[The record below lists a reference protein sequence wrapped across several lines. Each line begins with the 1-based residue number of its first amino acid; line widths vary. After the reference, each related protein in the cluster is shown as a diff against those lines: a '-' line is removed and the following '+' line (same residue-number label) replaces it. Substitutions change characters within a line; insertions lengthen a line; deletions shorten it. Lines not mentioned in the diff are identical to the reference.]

1 VNRIIFI
8 AFFTTLQIHLAAQ
21 GLPVWYK
28 NHNIETRNVNFKK
41 YIKNNSTFSLVKI
54 VDTISIPEVVS
65 ILVIDKEGK
74 FSQELSLD
82 TAAYCNSRE
91 LLIAGK
97 KRYGKNLI
105 GVTNLKGDV
114 VIPMEYTAIRFNK
127 DLFALK
133 NQEYFWAL
141 FDSKGNKL
149 SDFIYTDMSF
159 TPFGKIK
166 VRDRKGTGILNE
178 DGTLLIENSYG
189 EISQTAIDSFEVK
202 EQDKWEYLDRQ
213 KKVKFTWM
221 ADSLIAVNDSI
232 LLYYNEGRVFIK
244 DTLGKIIGSEKGY
257 HKAVKFNAHLI
268 KVSQGEYSG
277 LVDLTGKEIL
287 AVKYYAIQQEKNGN
301 LKVQGDEVKVLRYGD
316 VINRSK
322 KRWSLYD
329 SLGRKIL
336 SKQYKTI
343 RTYKEGMLAIQNDE
357 NLWGFA
363 NEKAVVA
370 IEIKYNYVSD
380 FKNGY
385 ALVRLPQTGE
395 NDYKLIDK
403 QEQIYYTGKEA
414 QLFFLGV
421 IRYRTC
427 EDTARKE
434 GEPEMELY
442 YGVPPSR
449 YDNYT
454 LAEYGYIR
462 VKNGKY
468 KGVLSPEGK
477 EAVQA
482 YQDTVYH
489 ASADTFFLY
498 KRNNG
503 LVGYSDRYCNTAMY
517 LTDKFED
524 VQPLQEGYS
533 KFKKEGLYGFIDM
546 YGNVHIAPKY
556 TACTEFHD
564 GMAAVM
570 LKGKWAF
577 IDKRENIAVQPYYKE
592 VKPFRNGFAPVKN
605 TTNKWIFLNKMGK
618 PVNSTLYDNFW
629 KTRNEKYIVIK
640 NKRWGITH
648 PNGKEI
654 LSPKYEYLEE
664 INDSLIKVK
673 KDKKYG
679 VMDYQENI
687 ILYYQ
692 YDDVK
697 YNPFTDSFF
706 VKKNGVSRKIF
717 ATQSKK

>member
-1 VNRIIFI
+1 VNKIIFI
-8 AFFTTLQIHLAAQ
+8 LFFATLQVQLEAQ
-21 GLPVWYK
+21 VLPVWYK
-28 NHNIETRNVNFKK
+28 NHNVETKNVNFKK

-54 VDTISIPEVVS
+54 VDTVSIPEVVT
-65 ILVIDKEGK
+65 IVLIDKEGK
-74 FSQELSLD
+74 FDKELDLD

-91 LLIAGK
+91 LIIAGK
-97 KRYGKNLI
+97 KKYGRNLI
-105 GVTNLKGDV
+105 GVTNLKGEV
-114 VIPMEYTAIRFNK
+114 VIPMEYVEIRFNK
-127 DLFALK
+127 NLFALK

-141 FDSKGNKL
+141 FDSRGNKL

-159 TPFGKIK
+159 TSFGKIK
-166 VRDRKGTGILNE
+166 VKDKNGAGILNE
-178 DGTLLIENSYG
+178 DGTLLVENNYG
-189 EISQTAIDSFEVK
+189 EISQIATDSFLVK

-213 KKVKFTWM
+213 KNIKFAWK
-221 ADSLIAVNDSI
+221 ADSLIALNDSTF
-232 LLYYNEGRVFIK
+232 LYYNEGRVFIK
-244 DTLGKIIGSEKGY
+244 DTLGKIIGFEKGY
-257 HKAVKFNAHLI
+257 HKAAKFSGKLI
-268 KVSQGEYSG
+268 KVSLGEYSG
-277 LVDLTGKEIL
+277 LIDFSGKEIL
-287 AVKYYAIQQEKNGN
+287 PIKYYDIQQQANGN
-301 LKVQGDEVKVLRYGD
+301 FKVQGDEIKVLRYGD
-316 VINRSK
+316 VINKSK
-322 KRWSLYD
+322 KRWGLYD

-343 RTYKEGMLAIQNDE
+343 RTYQEGMLALQNDE

-363 NEKAVVA
+363 NENGVLL
-370 IEIKYNYVSD
+370 IENKYNYASD

-385 ALVRLPQTGE
+385 ALVRLPRTGE
-395 NDYKLIDK
+395 NDYRLIDK

-414 QLFFLGV
+414 QLFYLGV
-421 IRYRTC
+421 TRYRTC
-427 EDTARKE
+427 EDTARNE
-434 GEPEMELY
+434 GEPETELY
-442 YGVPPSR
+442 YGVPPAR
-449 YDNYT
+449 YDSYT
-454 LAEYGYIR
+454 VAEYGYIR
-462 VKNGKY
+462 VKNGKC

-482 YQDTVYH
+482 YQDTVYQ

-503 LVGYSDRYCNTAMY
+503 LVGYSDKYCNTTMY

-577 IDKRENIAVQPYYKE
+577 IDKRENITVQPYYKE

-605 TTNKWIFLNKMGK
+605 TANKWLFLNKVGK
-618 PVNSTLYDNFW
+618 PVNTTLYDNFW
-629 KTRNEKYIVIK
+629 KTRNEKYIVLK
-640 NKRWGITH
+640 GKRWGITY
-648 PNGKEI
+648 PDGKEI

-664 INDSLIKVK
+664 INESLIKVK
-673 KDKKYG
+673 KDGKYG

-687 ILYYQ
+687 VLYYQ
-692 YDDVK
+692 YDDVM
-697 YNPFTDSFF
+697 YNSYTDSFF
-706 VKKNGVSRKIF
+706 VKTNGLSRKIMVV
-717 ATQSKK
+717 QKK